1 MNFYGI
7 YSILIVKYQIKVMR
21 SSGAANYS
29 DIAAGVMYAAQ
40 KGVKVINISLGG
52 YANSNT
58 LRNAVEAAVSTYGVV
73 MVAGAGNDNLNQA
86 FYPAAYDNVL
96 GVAGTASTPMP
107 IFARPRLRRS
117 AGNLGQRPR
126 MP

>member
-1 MNFYGI
+1 MP
-7 YSILIVKYQIKVMR
+7 VKVMR

-40 KGVKVINISLGG
+40 KGVNVINISLGG

-58 LRNAVEAAVSTYGVV
+58 LRYAVEAAASTYGAVV
-73 MVAGAGNDNLNQA
+73 LVGAGNDNLNQA
-86 FYPAAYDNVL
+86 FYSAAYDNVL

-117 AGNLGQRPR
+117 AGYLG
-126 MP
+126 

>member
-1 MNFYGI
+1 
-7 YSILIVKYQIKVMR
+7 
-21 SSGAANYS
+21 
-29 DIAAGVMYAAQ
+29 
-40 KGVKVINISLGG
+40 
-52 YANSNT
+52 
-58 LRNAVEAAVSTYGVV
+58 

-96 GVAGTASTPMP
+96 GVAGTASTLML

-117 AGNLGQRPR
+117 AGYLGQRPR